1 MGLSVDT
8 VIAAARNAFVTPLG
22 LAHDQWLLI
31 HPEDLG
37 DLREKLE
44 VKGLGM
50 VHGVKIKA
58 DMDTPKGEVRLT
70 RAYKVRG

>member
-1 MGLSVDT
+1 MALAVET

-37 DLREKLE
+37 ELRDKLK

-50 VHGVKIKA
+50 VCGIRVRA
-58 DMDTPKGEVRLT
+58 DLDIPKGEVRLT
-70 RAYKVRG
+70 RAYKVR